1 MADPVAVSALVR
13 DLVSIFADRLR
24 TLVTHGDAARTAGA
38 PIASLAIVDQLT
50 TADLRACAAR
60 VDAWHKSGLATP
72 LLMGGREFERSLD
85 AFPLEFGAILSDY
98 TVVFGP
104 DPLQGL
110 AVDPADLR
118 RACEVQARSHLLHLR
133 EAFIETQGR
142 PRDVAALVQRS
153 AAPLSAL
160 LRHIAR
166 QNAATPV
173 DAVLTRVAQLAP
185 DAAVPTG
192 TAVALFTEYVA
203 ALEHLTSVIDRWDRA

>member
-24 TLVTHGDAARTAGA
+24 ALVTHGDTARTAGA

-50 TADLRACAAR
+50 TADLHACAAR
-60 VDAWHKSGLATP
+60 VGSWHKSGVATP
-72 LLMGGREFERSLD
+72 LLMGGREFEQSLD

-110 AVDPADLR
+110 AIDPADLR

-142 PRDVAALVQRS
+142 PREVAALVQRS

-166 QNAATPV
+166 QSGATPV
-173 DAVLTRVAQLAP
+173 DAVLARVAQLSP
-185 DAAVPTG
+185 DTAVPTS
-192 TAVALFTEYVA
+192 TALSLFAEYVA
-203 ALEHLTSVIDRWDRA
+203 ALEHLTSLIDRWDSA